1 MCHHDSKRLGCYCC
15 AGGGGGSGPGG
26 GGGGA
31 GGLIFRPSIPVTP
44 GATFAVVVGGGGF
57 GLSADGFP
65 PTQGGTSSFGSDP
78 TLVAIG
84 GGAGRGSGIPASF
97 ANGGSGGGGTSFAFP
112 VQGIFSDPAG
122 GSGTPGQGET
132 RRLGGAL
139 TCWIAYTSCT
149 GSLQEDSEHGWL

>member
-1 MCHHDSKRLGCYCC
+1 MCHYDGKMLGCCCC
-15 AGGGGGSGPGG
+15 AGGGGGAGPGG

-44 GATFAVVVGGGGF
+44 GATFAVVVGGGGLGF
-57 GLSADGFP
+57 SADGAP
-65 PTQGGTSSFGSDP
+65 PTPGDSSSFGSDP

-84 GGAGRGSGIPASF
+84 GGPGVTTVTPVSSS
-97 ANGGSGGGGTSFAFP
+97 NGGSGGGGASFAFP
-112 VQGIFSDPAG
+112 DQGSFSDPAG

-132 RRLGGAL
+132 CRLGGAV

-149 GSLQEDSEHGWL
+149 GSLQEKSEHGWL